1 MYEVLI
7 HRRGPTPDLLVR
19 ELNNINREA
28 ARLMGEYWHQRFFP
42 KHFTHRGATEYGYA
56 KRNVHYERRKYKK
69 FGHTYPLTFTG
80 DSKARA
86 SHPRIKATAK
96 RGEAKV
102 RVLMNAPTLNLRPT
116 GGRINLRQELTT
128 VSQAEANELA
138 GEVSFFLQYVFS
150 KLGNRTTTTKAA

>member
-7 HRRGPTPDLLVR
+7 HRRGPTPDLMVR

-28 ARLMGEYWHQRFFP
+28 ARLMGEYWHVKFFP

-56 KRNVHYERRKYKK
+56 KRNTHYERRKYKK

-80 DSKARA
+80 ASKARA
-86 SHPRIKATAK
+86 SSPRIVATAK

-102 RVLMNAPTLNLRPT
+102 RVLMNAPTLNLIPT
-116 GGRINLRQELTT
+116 GGRINLRTELTT
-128 VSQAEANELA
+128 VSEPEAQEMA

-150 KLGNRTTTTKAA
+150 KLANRTSTSRAA